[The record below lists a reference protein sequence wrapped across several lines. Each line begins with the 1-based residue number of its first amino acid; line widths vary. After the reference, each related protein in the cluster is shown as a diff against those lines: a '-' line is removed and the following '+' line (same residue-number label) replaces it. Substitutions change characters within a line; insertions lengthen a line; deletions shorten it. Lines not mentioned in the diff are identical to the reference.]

1 MKIKMKHDYSLTTGR
16 LLFKD
21 CHYDINDNIAKDLVD
36 RGQAYRLKQWKEG
49 AIDCKQYVDY
59 I

>member
-21 CHYDINDNIAKDLVD
+21 CYYNINDDVAIDLINQH
-36 RGQAYRLKQWKEG
+36 QAYRLKQWKEG